1 MTNESRDASIA
12 AAAMAAEERDPVRAQ
27 TDRIVAEHADL
38 VYSLAK
44 RLTRNDEEARD
55 LFQESWLRIL
65 RGLPGFEGRAS
76 LRTWICQVVINCDRN
91 RRRWWARWRRNL
103 SPIPLDAVDPPPE
116 HRGAEPADASPG
128 PERRLLSSESRRRIE
143 SALRE
148 LPAEQRMAVLLRD
161 VEGMGYDEI
170 AAAMG
175 IAIGTVKSKI
185 SRGRAA
191 LRERLADLVEGV
203 AP

>member
-12 AAAMAAEERDPVRAQ
+12 AAAMAGEEREPACAD
-27 TDRIVAEHADL
+27 TDRIVTEYADL

-44 RLTRNDEEARD
+44 RLTRGDDEARD
-55 LFQESWLRIL
+55 LFQESWVRIL
-65 RGLPGFEGRAS
+65 RGLPGFQGRAS

-103 SPIPLDAVDPPPE
+103 SPVPLEAVDPE
-116 HRGAEPADASPG
+116 AERPARELADASPG
-128 PERRLLSSESRRRIE
+128 PDRRLLASESRRRIE
-143 SALRE
+143 SALRD
-148 LPAEQRMAVLLRD
+148 LPEEQRLAVILRD

-203 AP
+203 TP